1 LLPMW
6 LYGSIPMRVC
16 FVILC
21 IMFDDDAGQF
31 TYTTPH
37 HFLVYEFGFLL
48 GGYAAA
54 DICVTA
60 EEC

>member
-1 LLPMW
+1 
-6 LYGSIPMRVC
+6 MRVC
-16 FVILC
+16 CVILC